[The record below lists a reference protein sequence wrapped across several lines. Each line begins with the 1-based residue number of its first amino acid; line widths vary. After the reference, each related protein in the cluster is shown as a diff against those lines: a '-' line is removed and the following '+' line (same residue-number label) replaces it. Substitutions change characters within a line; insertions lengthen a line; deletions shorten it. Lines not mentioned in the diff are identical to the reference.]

1 MVRVLLLLLVAYSL
15 MASTLEDEIISIIGQ
30 EKFDQNR
37 AILHAVFLKRDRY
50 VQNEMVDISKVV
62 QVLKRIGLI
71 EEQFD
76 RPTEQTLL
84 FRSFSEPNLFFKN
97 AFDAMQKVD
106 IFDYT
111 VSQIKK
117 SEEEYQIAF
126 HYASTKIA
134 DPVAITRFLR
144 KNGMNVV
151 HLQKVDTRWEYT
163 IAPTLPTIDAM
174 KLDNKLYIKQ
184 IRKPIWID
192 VSRYQTLIFYPS
204 PRNHW
209 FAKIFIYDNHLY
221 PLAVI
226 KKDERVKKLTVQLPK
241 GSYYIKISD
250 IYTMK
255 NMKYSLKIVGR

>member
-1 MVRVLLLLLVAYSL
+1 VVRVFFLLFIAFSL
-15 MASTLEDEIISIIGQ
+15 MASTLEEEIISIIGQ
-30 EKFDQNR
+30 QKFEQNR
-37 AILHAVFLKRDRY
+37 AILNAVFLKRSRY

-71 EEQFD
+71 ESQFD
-76 RPTEQTLL
+76 KPTEQILL

-97 AFDAMQKVD
+97 VFDAVQKAD

-111 VSQIKK
+111 VSKIRK

-126 HYASTKIA
+126 CYTSTKIA

-151 HLQKVDTRWEYT
+151 HLQKLDTQWEYT

-174 KLDNKLYIKQ
+174 KLDKAIHIKQ
-184 IRKPIWID
+184 IRKPVWID
-192 VSRYQTLIFYPS
+192 VSQLQTLTIASS

-209 FAKIFIYDNHLY
+209 FAKICIYDAHLY

-226 KKDERVKKLTVQLPK
+226 KKDERVKKLRVQLPK

-255 NMKYSLKIVGR
+255 NMKYGLKIVGR